1 MLGKVSG
8 FRLGLMPVR
17 RVLRIDCIKM
27 QHGLQRFSFHGVLSS
42 KQKQKRLKHLNNN

>member
-8 FRLGLMPVR
+8 FRLELMPVR
-17 RVLRIDCIKM
+17 RVLTIDCIKM

-42 KQKQKRLKHLNNN
+42 NKNKKNLNS

>member
-8 FRLGLMPVR
+8 FRLELMPVR
-17 RVLRIDCIKM
+17 RVLHIDCIKM

-42 KQKQKRLKHLNNN
+42 KQKQKKLNHLNNN